1 MKKGIRQHKAFYR
14 QVLMFVT
21 LPVSFLFAL
30 LVFELDVERFFVN
43 WLLVWAYTFILFW
56 LGWSA
61 YIKQMNAN
69 QEELKRFI
77 SHESVINRSLLLI
90 NTEEKLKNVLS
101 LEIERCADLN
111 VQSALVFF
119 DVDEL
124 GEINRKYGFDIG
136 DGIIVDLIK
145 ATQSLISPQD
155 HLGRV
160 KGDTFAVVF
169 PNKNKEQAYAFA
181 YQLSEEVKLL
191 EKKLEVPVTC
201 RFVTLTIDGW
211 NTDDR
216 VITLAYEQL
225 KIAKQLGR
233 GVIL

>member
-1 MKKGIRQHKAFYR
+1 MKKGIRQHKELYR
-14 QVLMFVT
+14 QVLIFIT

-30 LVFELDVERFFVN
+30 ILFSLEVRYFFVY
-43 WLLVWAYTFILFW
+43 WLLIWGYTFTLFW

-61 YIKQMNAN
+61 YIKQMQAN
-69 QEELKRFI
+69 QEELKQLVT
-77 SHESVINRSLLLI
+77 HESLINRSLLLI

-101 LEIERCADLN
+101 LEIERCADSN
-111 VQSALVFF
+111 IQSALVFF

-124 GEINRKYGFDIG
+124 GEINRKYGFDVG

-169 PNKNKEQAYAFA
+169 PNKDKEQAYAFA
-181 YQLSEEVKLL
+181 YELSEKVKQL